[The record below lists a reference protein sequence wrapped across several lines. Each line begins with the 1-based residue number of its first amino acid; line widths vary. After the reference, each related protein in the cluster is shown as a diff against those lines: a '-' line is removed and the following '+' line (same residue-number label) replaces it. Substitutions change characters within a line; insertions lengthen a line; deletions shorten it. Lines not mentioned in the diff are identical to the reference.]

1 MVNAGLAYL
10 RILLELYG
18 REFDFEIKLTMSLTI
33 IKGTR
38 QTKQPEIYSHMVV
51 ACLLHNRHRQI
62 CHGFFCG
69 PEWFKNKHID
79 RVIVCPGI

>member
-1 MVNAGLAYL
+1 MNSWALVDPEMINAGLAYL

-18 REFDFEIKLTMSLTI
+18 REFDFGDKLSMFLTI

-51 ACLLHNRHRQI
+51 ACLLRQLAQ
-62 CHGFFCG
+62 GNQS
-69 PEWFKNKHID
+69 WA
-79 RVIVCPGI
+79 RL